1 MGFYAPSQLVQ
12 DARRHGVEVRPVNV
26 LHSNT
31 ESSLESIAGQ
41 MQPALRLGL
50 HMVKGLSQEGSR
62 HIISARAPADKG
74 RPGFID
80 VHDLKRRA
88 GLNRHDM
95 SALAAADALHE
106 LAGHRYRASW
116 EVTGILSGSPL
127 VTDMQVAESEP
138 LLRKPLTG
146 ESVIADYRSTGLT
159 LGPHPVSLLR
169 KQLRRQGILSS
180 AECRDARDGRYL
192 SAAGLVIGRQRPGT
206 ASGVVFVTLEDE
218 YGPLNVI
225 VWSSVADRYNQALL
239 RSRLMLV
246 KGQIQHQEGVL
257 HLVAGYLDDYS
268 DWLNE
273 LPVKSRDFH

>member
-1 MGFYAPSQLVQ
+1 
-12 DARRHGVEVRPVNV
+12 
-26 LHSNT
+26 
-31 ESSLESIAGQ
+31 
-41 MQPALRLGL
+41 
-50 HMVKGLSQEGSR
+50 MVKGLSQEGSR
-62 HIISARAPADKG
+62 HIISARAPAGKG

-80 VHDLKRRA
+80 VYDLKRRA